1 MLVGLAVL
9 ACASCLADA
18 PAAGREWADAGKN
31 FKVEEIL
38 GQWPAG
44 SRHER
49 AIVAMRDGV
58 RLVAEVILPPGAGP
72 FPVILMRTPYGR
84 QQAARYA
91 GQHKDS
97 GCVFVVQDTRGR
109 GDSEGKIGLANENEI
124 EDGYDT
130 IDWVAKQPWCNGR
143 VGVTGGSG
151 HGMAARMAF
160 LSRHPALVVSAG
172 GNTAGNTCLYWS
184 FENGVR
190 RWMHGWCESF
200 RNVPKGGPIP
210 TLPPACDLAAWRQRL
225 ATAAQD
231 NPAVLLVDDG
241 WYNCFGDGGAIDDF
255 IAFGK
260 TCRVYGNVNLRAHG
274 EMKFGMPFPRVW
286 PGSGGVPSFLEILKG
301 AEVKIPSRLSYY
313 LMGDVRDRQA
323 PGNGWQ
329 TTATWPPAGCELR
342 KFFLTAK
349 GGVVESPPEAAAVSR
364 SYRYDPRDPA
374 PSLGGGY
381 TYAGKTEADS
391 AGPLDQR
398 PLHARQDVLRFYS
411 EPLTEPLTI
420 AGKLA
425 AELHFTADVPDTTL
439 VVKLV
444 DVYPDGF
451 EMIVR
456 EGAAMARF
464 RDGLDRPAP
473 LVPGTPAKLAFEFNS
488 AAIAFNR
495 GHRIGVFVTSS
506 SVPAYQ
512 AHPNVYDPVPSYDQA
527 RPATISLLLDQDH
540 PSHVILPVMPTP
552 GR

>member
-1 MLVGLAVL
+1 MLVGLALL
-9 ACASCLADA
+9 AGVACQADA

-31 FKVEEIL
+31 FQVEEIL

-49 AIVAMRDGV
+49 AIVAMRDGA
-58 RLVAEVILPPGAGP
+58 RMATEILLPPGDGP
-72 FPVILMRTPYGR
+72 FPAVLLRTPYGR

-124 EDGYDT
+124 DDGYDT
-130 IDWVAKQPWCNGR
+130 IDWIARQPWSNGR
-143 VGVTGGSG
+143 VGMTGGSG

-160 LSRHPALVVSAG
+160 LCRHPALVVVGAS
-172 GNTAGNTCLYWS
+172 NTAGSTCLYWS

-190 RWMHGWCESF
+190 RWIHGWCESF

-225 ATAAQD
+225 ATAAKD
-231 NPAVLLVDDG
+231 NPTVLFVDDG

-255 IAFGK
+255 VAFGQA
-260 TCRVYGNVNLRAHG
+260 CRVYGNVNLRAHG
-274 EMKFGMPFPRVW
+274 EMNFGMPFPRVW
-286 PGSGGVPSFLEILKG
+286 PGSGGIPAFLEILKG
-301 AEVKIPSRLSYY
+301 AEVKAPSRLAYY

-323 PGNGWQ
+323 PGNGWRV
-329 TTATWPPAGCELR
+329 TDTWPPDGSEPR
-342 KFFLTAK
+342 TFYLTAA
-349 GGVVESPPEAAAVSR
+349 GGVVLAPPEAVAASR

-374 PSLGGGY
+374 PSRGGGY

-411 EPLTEPLTI
+411 EPLAEPLTI
-420 AGKLA
+420 VGKLA
-425 AELHFTADVPDTTL
+425 AELHFTADVLDTTL

-464 RDGLDRPAP
+464 RNGLDQPTP
-473 LVPGTPAKLAFEFNS
+473 LVKGEPATLAFGFNS
-488 AAIAFNR
+488 TAIAFNR
-495 GHRIGVFVTSS
+495 GHRIGIFVTSS
-506 SVPAYQ
+506 SVPAYEV
-512 AHPNVYDPVPSYDQA
+512 HPNVYEPVTSHAQA
-527 RPATISLLLDQDH
+527 QTATITLLLDKAH
-540 PSHVILPVMPTP
+540 PSHLILPVMP
-552 GR
+552 

>member
-1 MLVGLAVL
+1 LVGLAVL
-9 ACASCLADA
+9 ACAVCHADA

-31 FKVEEIL
+31 FKVAEVL
-38 GQWPAG
+38 AAWPVG
-44 SRHER
+44 SRHEGCF
-49 AIVAMRDGV
+49 VAMRDGV
-58 RLVAEVILPPGAGP
+58 RMATEVILPPGDGP
-72 FPVILMRTPYGR
+72 FPAILLRTPYGR
-84 QQAARYA
+84 QQGARYA
-91 GQHKDS
+91 TQHKDS
-97 GCVFVVQDTRGR
+97 GCAFVVQDTRGR
-109 GDSEGKIGLANENEI
+109 GDSEGKIGLASENEI
-124 EDGYDT
+124 DDGHDT
-130 IDWVAKQPWCNGR
+130 IDWIAKQPWSNGR
-143 VGVTGGSG
+143 VGMTGGSG

-160 LSRHPALVVSAG
+160 LSRHPALVVVGA
-172 GNTAGNTCLYWS
+172 GNTAGNTYLYWS

-200 RNVPKGGPIP
+200 RNVPKGGLVP
-210 TLPPACDLAAWRQRL
+210 TLPPAYDLNAWRARL
-225 ATAAQD
+225 AVAAQD
-231 NPAVLLVDDG
+231 NPTILLVDDG

-260 TCRVYGNVNLRAHG
+260 TCRVYGNANLRAHG
-274 EMKFGMPFPRVW
+274 EMKFGMPFPRAW

-301 AEVKIPSRLSYY
+301 APVEAPSRLSYY
-313 LMGDVRDRQA
+313 LMGDARDQQA
-323 PGNGWQ
+323 PGNGWRV
-329 TTATWPPAGCELR
+329 TDSWPPAGCEPR
-342 KFFLTAK
+342 TFHLTAE
-349 GGVVESPPEAAAVSR
+349 GGVSVSPPVAAAASL

-381 TYAGKTEADS
+381 TYAGTAEADS

-411 EPLTEPLTI
+411 EPLGEPLTI

-439 VVKLV
+439 IVKLV

-473 LVPGTPAKLAFEFNS
+473 LVPGEPAKLAFEFSS

-512 AHPNVYDPVPSYDQA
+512 AHPNVYDPVPSTAQG
-527 RPATISLLLDQDH
+527 RVATIALLLDKDH
-540 PSHVILPVMPTP
+540 PSHVVLPVMAAE
-552 GR
+552 